1 MTVRV
6 NAVYFARWRFCWK
19 KQESI
24 MSDLQLREDILNGLE
39 FEPSVNA
46 AHIGV
51 AVESGVVTLT
61 GHVSTYP
68 ERPAAVKAVRRVKGV
83 RAIAEEI
90 EVRFLGD
97 RKTTPDDEIAKR
109 AVDVLGWD
117 TMVPSGSIQ
126 ITVHDG
132 WVTLTGNVDWYYQ
145 LKAAEEDVRK
155 LPGVRG
161 VVNNIAI
168 TSRVQAQDV
177 KRKNEDA
184 LKRHADALVGFLRDG
199 ACRAPDRSTVTM
211 ADAPTRVWNENQ

>member
-19 KQESI
+19 KRESI
-24 MSDLQLREDILNGLE
+24 MSDLQLRKDILNELE

-61 GHVSTYP
+61 RHVSTYL
-68 ERPAAVKAVRRVKGV
+68 EKPAAVKAVRRVKGV

-145 LKAAEEDVRK
+145 LKAAEEDIRK

-161 VVNNIAI
+161 MVNNIAI

-177 KRKNEDA
+177 KRKIEDA
-184 LKRHADALVGFLRDG
+184 LKRHADTLVGFLRDG
-199 ACRAPDRSTVTM
+199 ARRAPDRSTVTM